1 MHLRIMLLN
10 NLLDSLLCV
19 IGLKVCTV
27 RLFLNQSLLFFDL
40 LYAFL

>member
-19 IGLKVCTV
+19 IGLEVCTV
-27 RLFLNQSLLFFDL
+27 CLLLNQSLLFFDL